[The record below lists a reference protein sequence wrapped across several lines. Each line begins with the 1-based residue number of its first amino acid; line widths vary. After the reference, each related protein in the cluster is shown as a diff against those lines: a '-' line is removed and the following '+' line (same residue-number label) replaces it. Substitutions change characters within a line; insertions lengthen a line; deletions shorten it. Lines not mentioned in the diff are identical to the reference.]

1 MNYGHALRFGA
12 LTGRAELIEE
22 FGYDL
27 AMFPEWTGLSWLAGR
42 TGRIGLVGRLDVA
55 EWNPAVLGRS
65 AAGLDLLSGGRVALT
80 LGTSGEVA
88 ALAEAIDVIRAI
100 WDVSAPR
107 VTYDGVHH
115 RLTAAEP
122 GPEPAHAVPVWVTG
136 DDPAVLELAGR
147 QADGWV
153 AVHDPERPEC
163 PRTGN
168 KLIDEAAA
176 AAGRDP
182 REIRRVLVVTGDVP
196 AGVLDDGFGTIIL
209 RTDDEAVLARFAR
222 ETIPALRAAAPGGLS
237 DRPVRPAAALAERR
251 TGIDYDGVPES
262 LAATAVEPGDR
273 NYGRVR
279 SNYLRGGSPGLLL
292 FPRDPA
298 EVADALAFARRHPA
312 LPLGVR
318 SGGHGVSGRS
328 TNDGGIVID
337 LRHLDAVE
345 VLDETTRRVKI
356 GPGARWNKVAAALR
370 PHGWALGSGD
380 YGGVGVGGLATAGG
394 IGFLS
399 RKHGLTIDHLRAVE
413 IVLADGSVV
422 RADEHENAELFWGV
436 RGAGA
441 NFGVVT
447 SFEFEASVVTDVGWA
462 QLVMDAADQAG
473 FLRRFGEVASAA
485 PRDTTAFL
493 IMGPPRRGRPAVA
506 QIMAMVDSADPEVIV
521 DQLQPFAGISALYQ
535 QQVVVA
541 AYADV
546 MDNAQDGDHHG
557 QGEPVARSAFV
568 REITSA
574 FAAAAAKMLA
584 GGVVYFFQIRTVGGA
599 VADVPADATAYAHRD
614 AGFQVTAMGIDDK
627 RMDALWEANREHFDG
642 LYLSFETGLGKVAD
656 AFPPKTLDRLRVLKR
671 RYDPANVFRDNFNIR
686 DEK

>member
-12 LTGRAELIEE
+12 LTRRTELIEE
-22 FGYDL
+22 LGYDL
-27 AMFPEWTGLSWLAGR
+27 AMVPEWTGLAWLAGR
-42 TGRIGLVGRLDVA
+42 TDRVGLVGRADLT
-55 EWNPAVLGRS
+55 EWNAAVLGRS

-80 LGTSGEVA
+80 LGTSGDVA

-100 WDVSAPR
+100 WDTSAPR
-107 VTYDGVHH
+107 VTYDGAHH
-115 RLTAAEP
+115 RLDGAES
-122 GPEPAHAVPVWVTG
+122 GPEPAHALPIWVTG

-153 AVHDPERPEC
+153 FAHDPERPEC

-168 KLIDEAAA
+168 KLVDEAAL

-182 REIRRVLVVTGDVP
+182 REIRRILVVTGDVP
-196 AGVLDDGFGTIIL
+196 ASVLDDGFGTIVL
-209 RTDDEAVLARFAR
+209 RTDDEAVLTRFAR
-222 ETIPALRAAAPGGLS
+222 ETIPALRAAAPDDLS
-237 DRPVRPAAALAERR
+237 DRPVRPAAVLARR
-251 TGIDYDGVPES
+251 RAGIDYDGVPES

-273 NYGRVR
+273 TYGRVR

-292 FPRDPA
+292 FPRDTA
-298 EVADALAFARRHPA
+298 GVADALAFARRHPR

-328 TNDGGIVID
+328 TNDGGIVVD
-337 LRHLDAVE
+337 LRHLNAIE
-345 VLDETTRRVKI
+345 VLDETTRRVRI
-356 GPGARWNKVAAALR
+356 GPGARWKEVAAALR
-370 PHGWALGSGD
+370 PYGWAIGSGD

-399 RKHGLTIDHLRAVE
+399 RKHGLTVDRLRAVE

-422 RADEHENAELFWGV
+422 RADDHENADLFWAV

-441 NFGVVT
+441 NFGIVT
-447 SFEFEASVVTDVGWA
+447 SFEFEADEVTDVGWA

-493 IMGPPRRGRPAVA
+493 IMGPPRRGQPAVA
-506 QIMAMVDSADPEVIV
+506 QIMAMVDSGDPEVIV

-546 MDNAQDGDHHG
+546 MDNAHDGDHQG

-568 REITSA
+568 REITPA

-584 GGVVYFFQIRTVGGA
+584 SGVVFFFQIRTVGGA

-627 RMDALWEANREHFDG
+627 RMDALWEASREHFDG

-656 AFPPKTLDRLRVLKR
+656 AFPPRTLDRLRALKR
-671 RYDPANVFRDNFNIR
+671 RYDPSNVFRDNFNIR